1 MKKII
6 AVLTL
11 FLAIS
16 IHANAQD
23 TNSNMQ
29 LAAKAKADY
38 NLAEQKLKLK
48 GETQQQFYDILLSK
62 HTALADN
69 PKMTA
74 EEKNELV
81 ERIKH
86 KLKKVLSKGQYNY
99 FGKDPEL
106 LDRLVH

>member
-1 MKKII
+1 MKKIL

-23 TNSNMQ
+23 NNSNV

-38 NLAEQKLKLK
+38 NLAEKKLKLK
-48 GETQQQFYDILLSK
+48 GDTQQAFYDILLSK
-62 HTALADN
+62 HTAYAEN

-74 EEKNELV
+74 EEKKELV
-81 ERIKH
+81 GIIKH
-86 KLKKVLSKGQYNY
+86 KLKRILSNGQYNY

-106 LDRLVH
+106 LERLVN